1 MEHPSEEGSID
12 SEKKNVLPKLSYF
25 LKVTQLAS
33 GSTGTCWIYYNCL
46 STSNRE
52 PSLDK
57 YKLIFLP

>member
-33 GSTGTCWIYYNCL
+33 GSTGTCLDLLQL
-46 STSNRE
+46 S
-52 PSLDK
+52 L
-57 YKLIFLP
+57 YK